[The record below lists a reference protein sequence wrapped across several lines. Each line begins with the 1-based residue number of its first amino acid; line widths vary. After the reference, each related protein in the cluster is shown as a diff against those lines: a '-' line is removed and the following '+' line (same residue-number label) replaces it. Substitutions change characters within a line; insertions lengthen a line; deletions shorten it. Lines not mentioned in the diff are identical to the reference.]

1 MKKTLRLT
9 GVLVAAMLAG
19 PASMR
24 EAVAAAPPPVVAA
37 APLGA
42 AREAPARDY
51 AAREIASAPKVEG
64 FRGGGSG
71 LYIGGSTVA
80 VVLLIVL
87 LIILL

>member
-1 MKKTLRLT
+1 M
-9 GVLVAAMLAG
+9 GGLVVAMLVG
-19 PASMR
+19 PAFMR
-24 EAVAAAPPPVVAA
+24 GASAAAPTPVVAVAPVAAA
-37 APLGA
+37 
-42 AREAPARDY
+42 RETPARDY

-71 LYIGGSTVA
+71 LYIGGSTAA